1 MAEKSYIGFKAA
13 PGIDWGKLTSEFSQ
27 GLMDIGARRGQQD
40 AYFDQLQRENM
51 QAVRE
56 TENFQTQDLNT
67 LLSGAISQNVDNS
80 YEMNRL
86 VKSGKINHNAYRNFM
101 NNASDDWKSFATT
114 AKTLDETIMKGL
126 ERQQPGENGLPA
138 GSKYEEDLIER
149 RSELLNLKNRTMY
162 QDPKTGKYFLA
173 DLDETGNISD
183 YNNLHNVKS
192 LNNPMNVN
200 DNFFDFNTLVTDR
213 AKNLKEYTVGEMEDV
228 DGKQIYV
235 TEKGQVMN
243 PELPGSISRVQAY
256 IKKTPR
262 LVYNTL
268 SQSDNRYESY
278 FDPKDQEG
286 GDYQRKMNSFI
297 EIENGAR
304 RIKGEKPLTGEELNS
319 FVAEYDR
326 FLMPNITD
334 GQGVFQP
341 SPSQDQLMAL
351 DQVVESTFMSNL
363 GYSKME
369 EKPSKKSKKTDGKSK
384 PGSEMSQA
392 DANVLYKQL
401 RNAWDKIDTDPV
413 QAAAIFT
420 NQAVDGSEF
429 TIKEDGYLYKLAVE
443 NIWNEKEGRSVRTE
457 REIGPIKNMQ
467 DISTSFF
474 GATGGKGAGKANT
487 LYQNAEKSSGKGPAV
502 IAMMGE
508 QTEEMPADQM
518 ASNQG
523 GNFFTNLVRSGR
535 NFLSGGNNQ
544 NIS

>member
-1 MAEKSYIGFKAA
+1 MAEKSYIGSKAT

-27 GLMDIGARRGQQD
+27 GLMQIGARRGQQD
-40 AYFDQLQRENM
+40 AYFDQIQRENM
-51 QAVRE
+51 KAVRE

-67 LLSGAISQNVDNS
+67 LLSGAVSQNVDNS

-86 VKSGKINHNAYRNFM
+86 VKSGKLNHNVYRNFM
-101 NNASDDWKSFATT
+101 NNASDDWSSFATT
-114 AKTLDETIMKGL
+114 AKTLDETIVKGL

-149 RSELLNLKNRTMY
+149 RSDLLNLKNRTMY
-162 QDPKTGKYFLA
+162 QDPETGKYFLA

-183 YNNLHNVKS
+183 YNNLQDVKS
-192 LNNPMNVN
+192 LNKPMNVN

-213 AKNLKEYTVGEMEDV
+213 AKNLKEYTAGEMEDV

-319 FVAEYDR
+319 FVADYDR
-326 FLMPNITD
+326 FLMPNVTD
-334 GQGVFQP
+334 GQGIYQP
-341 SPSQDQLMAL
+341 SPTQDQMMAL
-351 DQVVESTFMSNL
+351 DEVVESTFMSNL

-369 EKPSKKSKKTDGKSK
+369 AKPSKKNSGGK
-384 PGSEMSQA
+384 GSGSGSGMSQG

-401 RNAWDKIDTDPV
+401 RNAWDQIETDPV
-413 QAAAIFT
+413 QAAVTFT
-420 NQAVDGSEF
+420 SQAVDGSEF
-429 TIKEDGYLYKLAVE
+429 MVKDGYLYKLIVE
-443 NIWNEKEGRSVRTE
+443 NKWNEKEGRSVRTE
-457 REIGPIKNMQ
+457 KTVGPIKNMQ

-474 GATGGKGAGKANT
+474 GATSGKGAGKANT

-502 IAMMGE
+502 IAMMEE

-523 GNFFTNLVRSGR
+523 GNFLQRLAKGILGR
-535 NFLSGGNNQ
+535 GNNQ

>member
-27 GLMDIGARRGQQD
+27 GLMQIGARRGQQD

-51 QAVRE
+51 NAVRE

-80 YEMNRL
+80 YEINRL
-86 VKSGKINHNAYRNFM
+86 VKSGKMNHNAYRNFI
-101 NNASDDWKSFATT
+101 NNANDDWKSFATT
-114 AKTLDETIMKGL
+114 AKTLDQTIQSGL

-149 RSELLNLKNRTMY
+149 RSELLNLKNKTIY
-162 QDPKTGKYFLA
+162 QDKNTGKFFLA
-173 DLDETGNISD
+173 DLDNTGNISD
-183 YNNLHNVKS
+183 YNNLHDVKS
-192 LNNPMNVN
+192 LNKPMNVN
-200 DNFFDFNTLVTDR
+200 DNFFDFNTLVSDR
-213 AKNLKEYTVGEMEDV
+213 AKNLKEYVVGEMTDV
-228 DGKQIYV
+228 DEKQVYV
-235 TEKGQVMN
+235 TEKGQVEN
-243 PELPGSISRVQAY
+243 PELPGAISRTQAY
-256 IKKTPR
+256 IKGNPR
-262 LVYNTL
+262 LTYNTL
-268 SQSDNRYESY
+268 AQSDNRYESY

-286 GDYQRKMNSFI
+286 GDYQTKMNNFI

-304 RIKGEKPLTGEELNS
+304 RIKGENPLTGKELNS
-319 FVAEYDR
+319 FVSEYDR
-326 FLMPNITD
+326 FLVPNITD
-334 GQGVFQP
+334 AQGVFQP
-341 SPSQDQLMAL
+341 SPTQDQMMAL

-363 GYSKME
+363 GYSRVE
-369 EKPSKKSKKTDGKSK
+369 AKPSTKDKGKGK
-384 PGSEMSQA
+384 GSESGMSQT

-401 RNAWDKIDTDPV
+401 RNAWDKIGTDPV
-413 QAAAIFT
+413 QAAATFT

-429 TIKEDGYLYKLAVE
+429 NVKDGNLYKVVVE
-443 NIWNEKEGRSVRTE
+443 NIWNEKEGKSVRTE

-474 GATGGKGAGKANT
+474 GATGAKGAGKANT

-502 IAMMGE
+502 IAMMEE

-523 GNFFTNLVRSGR
+523 GNFLQRLAKGILGR
-535 NFLSGGNNQ
+535 GDNQ

>member
-13 PGIDWGKLTSEFSQ
+13 PGVDWGKLTSEFSQ
-27 GLMDIGARRGQQD
+27 GLMQIGARRGQQD
-40 AYFDQLQRENM
+40 AYFDQIQRENM
-51 QAVRE
+51 KAVRE

-67 LLSGAISQNVDNS
+67 LLSGAVSQNVDNS

-86 VKSGKINHNAYRNFM
+86 VKSGKLNHNVYRNFM

-114 AKTLDETIMKGL
+114 AKTLDETIVKGL

-162 QDPKTGKYFLA
+162 QDPETGKYFLA

-183 YNNLHNVKS
+183 YNNLQDVKS
-192 LNNPMNVN
+192 LNKPMNVN
-200 DNFFDFNTLVTDR
+200 DNFFDFNTLVSDR

-286 GDYQRKMNSFI
+286 GDYQRKMNNFI

-319 FVAEYDR
+319 FVADYDR
-326 FLMPNITD
+326 FLMPNVTD
-334 GQGVFQP
+334 GQGIYQP
-341 SPSQDQLMAL
+341 SPTQDQMMAL
-351 DQVVESTFMSNL
+351 DEVVESTFMSNL

-369 EKPSKKSKKTDGKSK
+369 AKPSKKNSGGKGS
-384 PGSEMSQA
+384 GSESGMSQG

-401 RNAWDKIDTDPV
+401 RNAWDQIETDPV

-429 TIKEDGYLYKLAVE
+429 MVKEGYLYKLAVE

-487 LYQNAEKSSGKGPAV
+487 LYQNAEKNSGKGPAV
-502 IAMMGE
+502 IAMMEE
-508 QTEEMPADQM
+508 QTEEIPADQM

-523 GNFFTNLVRSGR
+523 GNFLQRLAKGILGR
-535 NFLSGGNNQ
+535 GNNQ

>member
-27 GLMDIGARRGQQD
+27 GLMDIGARRGKQD

-51 QAVRE
+51 NAVRE

-86 VKSGKINHNAYRNFM
+86 VKSGKMNHNAYRNFI
-101 NNASDDWKSFATT
+101 NNANDDWKSFATT
-114 AKTLDETIMKGL
+114 AKTLDQTIQSGL

-149 RSELLNLKNRTMY
+149 RSELLNLKNKTIY
-162 QDPKTGKYFLA
+162 QDKNTGKFFLA
-173 DLDETGNISD
+173 DLDNTGNISD
-183 YNNLHNVKS
+183 YNNLHDVKS
-192 LNNPMNVN
+192 LNKPMNVN
-200 DNFFDFNTLVTDR
+200 DNFFDFNTLVSER
-213 AKNLKEYTVGEMEDV
+213 AKNLKEYAVGEMTDV
-228 DGKQIYV
+228 AGKQVYV
-235 TEKGQVMN
+235 TEKGQVEN
-243 PELPGSISRVQAY
+243 PELPGAISRTQAY
-256 IKKTPR
+256 IKGNPR
-262 LVYNTL
+262 LTYNTL
-268 SQSDNRYESY
+268 AQSDNRYESY

-286 GDYQRKMNSFI
+286 GDYQTKMNNFI

-304 RIKGEKPLTGEELNS
+304 RIKGENPLTGEELNS

-326 FLMPNITD
+326 FLVPNTTD
-334 GQGVFQP
+334 AQGVFQP
-341 SPSQDQLMAL
+341 SPTQDQMMAL

-363 GYSKME
+363 GYSKIE
-369 EKPSKKSKKTDGKSK
+369 AKPSKKNSGGK
-384 PGSEMSQA
+384 GSGSGSGMSQA

-401 RNAWDKIDTDPV
+401 RNAWDKIGEDPV
-413 QAAAIFT
+413 QAAVTFT

-429 TIKEDGYLYKLAVE
+429 KVKDGDLFKVVVE

-474 GATGGKGAGKANT
+474 GATGAKGAGKANT

-518 ASNQG
+518 ASNQD
-523 GNFFTNLVRSGR
+523 GNFLQRLAKGILGR
-535 NFLSGGNNQ
+535 GNNQ

>member
-40 AYFDQLQRENM
+40 AYFDQIQRENM

-173 DLDETGNISD
+173 DLDENGNISD

-200 DNFFDFNTLVTDR
+200 DNFFDFNTLVSDR
-213 AKNLKEYTVGEMEDV
+213 AKNLKEYAVGEMTDV
-228 DGKQIYV
+228 NGKQVYV
-235 TEKGQVMN
+235 TEKGQVEN
-243 PELPGSISRVQAY
+243 PELPGSISRTQAY
-256 IKKTPR
+256 IKGNPR
-262 LVYNTL
+262 LVYQTL
-268 SQSDNRYESY
+268 AQSDNRYETY
-278 FDPKDQEG
+278 FDPKDMQG
-286 GDYQRKMNSFI
+286 GDYQRKMNNFI

-363 GYSKME
+363 GYSKIE
-369 EKPSKKSKKTDGKSK
+369 EKPSTKGKGK
-384 PGSEMSQA
+384 DKGSGMSQA

-401 RNAWDKIDTDPV
+401 RNAWDKIGTDPV
-413 QAAAIFT
+413 QAAATFT

-429 TIKEDGYLYKLAVE
+429 TVIDGNLYKLIVDYV
-443 NIWNEKEGRSVRTE
+443 WNEKEVRNVRTE
-457 REIGPIKNMQ
+457 KTVGPIKNMQ

-474 GATGGKGAGKANT
+474 GATSGKGGGKANT

-502 IAMMGE
+502 IAMMEE

-523 GNFFTNLVRSGR
+523 GNFLQRLAKGILGR
-535 NFLSGGNNQ
+535 GNNQ

>member
-27 GLMDIGARRGQQD
+27 GLMQIGARRGQQD
-40 AYFDQLQRENM
+40 AYFDQIQRENM
-51 QAVRE
+51 KAVRE

-67 LLSGAISQNVDNS
+67 LLSGAVSQNVDNS

-86 VKSGKINHNAYRNFM
+86 VKSGKLNHNVYRNFM
-101 NNASDDWKSFATT
+101 NNASDDWSSFATT
-114 AKTLDETIMKGL
+114 AKTLDETIVKGL

-162 QDPKTGKYFLA
+162 QDPQTGKYFLA

-183 YNNLHNVKS
+183 YNNLQDVKS
-192 LNNPMNVN
+192 LNKPMNVN
-200 DNFFDFNTLVTDR
+200 DNFFDFNTLVSDR

-286 GDYQRKMNSFI
+286 GDYQRKMNNFI

-319 FVAEYDR
+319 FVADYDR
-326 FLMPNITD
+326 FLMPNVTD
-334 GQGVFQP
+334 GQGIYQP
-341 SPSQDQLMAL
+341 SPTQDQMMAL
-351 DQVVESTFMSNL
+351 DEVVESTFMSNL

-369 EKPSKKSKKTDGKSK
+369 AKPSKKNSGGK
-384 PGSEMSQA
+384 GSGSGSGMSQG

-401 RNAWDKIDTDPV
+401 RNAWDQIETDPV

-429 TIKEDGYLYKLAVE
+429 MVKEGYLYKLAVE
-443 NIWNEKEGRSVRTE
+443 NIWNGKEGRSVRTE

-487 LYQNAEKSSGKGPAV
+487 LYQNAEKNSGKGPAV
-502 IAMMGE
+502 IAMMDE

-523 GNFFTNLVRSGR
+523 GNFLQRLAKGILGR
-535 NFLSGGNNQ
+535 GNNQ

>member
-1 MAEKSYIGFKAA
+1 MEEKSYIGFKAA

-40 AYFDQLQRENM
+40 AYFDQIQRENM

-86 VKSGKINHNAYRNFM
+86 VKAGKINHNAYRNFM

-126 ERQQPGENGLPA
+126 ERQQTGENGLPA

-173 DLDETGNISD
+173 DLDENGNISD

-200 DNFFDFNTLVTDR
+200 DNFFDFNTLVSDR
-213 AKNLKEYTVGEMEDV
+213 AKNLKEVTIGEMTDV
-228 DGKQIYV
+228 DGKQVYV
-235 TEKGQVMN
+235 TEKGEVLN
-243 PELPGSISRVQAY
+243 TELPGSISRTQAY
-256 IKKTPR
+256 IKGNPR
-262 LVYNTL
+262 LVYQTL
-268 SQSDNRYESY
+268 AQSDNRYETY
-278 FDPKDQEG
+278 FDPKDMQG
-286 GDYQRKMNSFI
+286 GDYQRKMNNFI

-363 GYSKME
+363 GYSKTE
-369 EKPSKKSKKTDGKSK
+369 AKPSTKGKGK
-384 PGSEMSQA
+384 GSGSGSGSGISQA

-413 QAAAIFT
+413 QAAATFT

-429 TIKEDGYLYKLAVE
+429 TVKDGNLYKVVVE

-474 GATGGKGAGKANT
+474 GATTGKGAGKANT
-487 LYQNAEKSSGKGPAV
+487 LYKNAEKSSGKGPAV
-502 IAMMGE
+502 IAMMDE